1 MSALY
6 VCLLRRHRA
15 TKMYVSMSV
24 SVQCLCA
31 DVEGNDVPTI
41 WCIRQ
46 NVYIYVCCYVLLC
59 TSLESSK
66 LSSVDDCDGAGEQMR
81 LLGADCLSS
90 GRCGSGGI
98 TMGTRA

>member
-1 MSALY
+1 
-6 VCLLRRHRA
+6 
-15 TKMYVSMSV
+15 MYVSMSV

-46 NVYIYVCCYVLLC
+46 NVYVCCYVLLC

-66 LSSVDDCDGAGEQMR
+66 LSSVDDCDGAGKQMG

-90 GRCGSGGI
+90 GRCGSEEI
-98 TMGTRA
+98 TMDTRAGSP